1 MASID
6 ELIAQISQSTGGA
19 VDVTKVTALIGPVM
33 EQIQSSGG
41 INALLG
47 KLRDAGFTD
56 QVNSWLSAGSNLTID
71 PEALSQVIGVDKIK
85 ALATQSGLSIEQVKT
100 SIADILPGIVDTMSP
115 GGSLPTSPQDLVA
128 MLGQIPGGDQISS
141 ALSNLLGGSK

>member
-47 KLRDAGFTD
+47 TLRDAGFTD